1 MIGLY
6 FSCDLEYPI
15 ITLFSNTVPSNGKLK
30 YLFGNGIWRRAFS
43 YQLFAQNSN
52 DSLIIFVLFT
62 IPWLIRY
69 QVWDLRSIFMSR
81 SNWSLVNDLPAVRAH
96 LFLTW
101 TPVPQVTE
109 HSPNSDQDPQVP
121 SWNEQFVIHS
131 YFMQNEQGTGSKLVL
146 NMGHSWHISFFVY
159 VFSPTT

>member
-1 MIGLY
+1 MWFGISNNNAFLAIRCPQMANWNIFLEMEYGGEHFLTNSLPKILTTRWLFLF
-6 FSCDLEYPI
+6 FSQFHDSYGI
-15 ITLFSNTVPSNGKLK
+15 KYGIWDLFS
-30 YLFGNGIWRRAFS
+30 W
-43 YQLFAQNSN
+43 
-52 DSLIIFVLFT
+52 
-62 IPWLIRY
+62 
-69 QVWDLRSIFMSR
+69 
-81 SNWSLVNDLPAVRAH
+81 VNDLPAVRAH